1 VDTLG
6 PAVGKGPE
14 EPDQAM
20 SLPCLPN
27 RNETRKDPRCE
38 HCMVHCGY
46 EPSAA
51 LGVNAKFGDTFK
63 MMMWQL
69 S

>member
-1 VDTLG
+1 
-6 PAVGKGPE
+6 
-14 EPDQAM
+14 M
-20 SLPCLPN
+20 
-27 RNETRKDPRCE
+27 NETDWKKYGRGKDPRCE

-51 LGVNAKFGDTFK
+51 LGVNAKWNDPLK
-63 MMMWQL
+63 MMKWQL

>member
-1 VDTLG
+1 MNDTDWEKYG
-6 PAVGKGPE
+6 YGH
-14 EPDQAM
+14 
-20 SLPCLPN
+20 
-27 RNETRKDPRCE
+27 DPRCE

-51 LGVNAKFGDTFK
+51 LGVNSRLGDTFK
-63 MMMWQL
+63 MMMWQM